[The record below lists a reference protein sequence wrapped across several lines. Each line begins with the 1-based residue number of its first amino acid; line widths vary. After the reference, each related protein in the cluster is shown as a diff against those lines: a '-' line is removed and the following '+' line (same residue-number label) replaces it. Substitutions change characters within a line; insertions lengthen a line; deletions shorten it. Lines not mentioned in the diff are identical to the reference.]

1 MKTIEF
7 PEVNVRI
14 AENQPEY
21 ETLPVHVCPHAET
34 DGYFRKVSMCFELD
48 EEEKKQVAETGQI
61 WLTVLQPND
70 NNFHPIKMS
79 VLKPE
84 L

>member
-1 MKTIEF
+1 MKAIEF

-21 ETLPVHVCPHAET
+21 QTIPANVKLIEGTN
-34 DGYFRKVSMCFELD
+34 FKKVTMCFELD
-48 EEEKKQVAETGQI
+48 EEERKQVAETGQI
-61 WLTVLQPND
+61 WHTVLQPFD
-70 NNFHPIKMS
+70 TNFHPILMDIT
-79 VLKPE
+79 KPE